1 MQVAAF
7 YGTAVGRKAT
17 MAVSGFVVVGW
28 LFLHMLGNVA
38 IFAGRDSYNA
48 YAAFL
53 ADRPPLLW
61 GQRIVLLAALSL
73 HIHAAVT
80 LWARNERARPTAYRR
95 QRSLVSDHGSR
106 SMRWGGVTL
115 LAFTIYHLMQTTVGT
130 TAHLGYEFVQR
141 DVYNNTVQ
149 GFMHLWVSAFYLAA
163 MAALALHLYHGV
175 WSMTQSLGFEHPRY
189 DRLRRQLAIG
199 LTSAIVLGFSTLP
212 IAVQLGV
219 LQPVR

>member
-1 MQVAAF
+1 MTSF

-28 LFLHMLGNVA
+28 LFAHMLGNVA

-61 GQRIVLLAALSL
+61 GQRIVLLGALAI
-73 HIHAAVT
+73 HIHAAIS
-80 LWARNERARPTAYRR
+80 LWAKSERARPVGYAKRTWLTTDYGA
-95 QRSLVSDHGSR
+95 R

-115 LAFTIYHLMQTTVGT
+115 LAFTVYHVLQTTVGT
-130 TAHLGYEFVQR
+130 TAHLGYAFVQR

-149 GFMHLWVSAFYLAA
+149 GFMHGWVSAFYLLA
-163 MAALALHLYHGV
+163 MASLGLHLYHGV
-175 WSMTQSLGFEHPRY
+175 WSMTQSLGVEHPRY
-189 DRLRRQLAIG
+189 DKLRHGLAWGLTLAIV
-199 LTSAIVLGFSTLP
+199 AGFSTLP
-212 IAVQLGV
+212 IAVLLGV
-219 LQPVR
+219 LKPDFS

>member
-7 YGTAVGRKAT
+7 YRTTIGRKAT
-17 MAVSGFVVVGW
+17 MAVSGLVVVGW
-28 LFLHMLGNVA
+28 LLLHMLGNVA

-61 GQRIVLLAALSL
+61 GQRLVLLAALL
-73 HIHAAVT
+73 VHIHAAIT
-80 LWARNERARPTAYRR
+80 LWARSDRARPTPYENQTWLA
-95 QRSLVSDHGSR
+95 SDYGAR

-115 LAFTIYHLMQTTVGT
+115 LAFTIYHVLQTTVGT
-130 TAHLGYEFVQR
+130 TAHLDYEFVPR
-141 DVYNNTVQ
+141 DVYNNTVL
-149 GFMHLWVSAFYLAA
+149 GFMHGWVSAFYLLS
-163 MAALALHLYHGV
+163 MAALGLHLYHGV

-189 DRLRRQLAIG
+189 DRARRRFATG
-199 LTSAIVLGFSTLP
+199 LMLAIVLGFSTLP

-219 LQPVR
+219 LQPVH